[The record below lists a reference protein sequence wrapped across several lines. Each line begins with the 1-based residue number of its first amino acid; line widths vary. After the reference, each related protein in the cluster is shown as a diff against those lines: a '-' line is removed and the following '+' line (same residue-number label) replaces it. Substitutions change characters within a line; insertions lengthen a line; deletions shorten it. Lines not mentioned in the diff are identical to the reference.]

1 MRLLVTGSQVPDLP
15 AFKRLLLVAEDVAF
29 IDRPSVTRHRA
40 EADLLMHPS
49 LPTASRYGQT
59 ARSAVVP
66 LLGMATADGPDVM
79 RSYRSGLSHD
89 GQTKSGGGDR
99 GVFV

>member
-40 EADLLMHPS
+40 EGRSPNASLVADGKPLWTNS
-49 LPTASRYGQT
+49 TF
-59 ARSAVVP
+59 AVVP

-79 RSYRSGLSHD
+79 RSHRSGLSHD
-89 GQTKSGGGDR
+89 GQTKSGGGD
-99 GVFV
+99 GSGFV

>member
-1 MRLLVTGSQVPDLP
+1 MAGVQDSLKAYLR
-15 AFKRLLLVAEDVAF
+15 
-29 IDRPSVTRHRA
+29 
-40 EADLLMHPS
+40 ADLLMHPS
-49 LPTASRYGQT
+49 LPTASRYGET

-66 LLGMATADGPDVM
+66 LLGMATADGSDVM

-89 GQTKSGGGDR
+89 GQTKPGGGDG

>member
-1 MRLLVTGSQVPDLP
+1 
-15 AFKRLLLVAEDVAF
+15 
-29 IDRPSVTRHRA
+29 
-40 EADLLMHPS
+40 MHPS

-59 ARSAVVP
+59 ARSAVVT

-89 GQTKSGGGDR
+89 GQTKSGGGDG